1 MGLAQLHYTS
11 APPGQDGPGSGFVS
25 VTPGI
30 PRPLLDE
37 VEGLIGYEPPEGAPP
52 HPTTGE
58 LAAFPQAFS
67 HSVLSDGS
75 RLLARTVRTATGTG
89 TGAGTDTGTGAGTE
103 TGTGATVSHTHAVL
117 LPAGTGL
124 PGGGLPIS
132 AWNSVRWAASVPGSG
147 APAPL
152 EDLPPL
158 GLFGRDV
165 LAGFAAARAPWLAP
179 FFAGLREQAAT
190 GAPARLVLVER
201 SSADVAQWIALA
213 CAVLPRE
220 HAEPLTFTT
229 YTHRPLEAR
238 QQIVGALPDGALLGA
253 VLPDGSR
260 EGAGP
265 DPRSRVLD
273 CTGRP
278 PAPVAPAPPASPE
291 GDHVPH
297 VWGGIAARLWLARA
311 PEVFTEAATLP
322 GGVLSPGALAFAAL
336 CAEVTLGA
344 DGRTEAATWAAEQVR
359 AVSSEP
365 LHRLVE
371 ALAAPVDDPRTE
383 AERAALARLFTAL
396 GGRARPVGPG
406 DDRTD
411 ATLHTLG
418 ALVLTTAVGMEQAP
432 HEPLPEAELSALPED
447 VKQRLAAELSPG
459 LLAGIADDTVG
470 GIARPVEL
478 LRVAGILGV
487 DCTELLPALATR
499 LARALSADPDTAR
512 VPAVRTVLDDHFELR
527 TALLGALDA
536 HAADDPA
543 AAARLLASVA
553 LPLGGVQTLPHLR
566 MCAGAPWTAE
576 PGGDGLTALHAAL
589 RAGGVSAFTDPLVLR
604 TAVRLVWDG
613 GAPTAGEA
621 RRLLGETGSDAHR
634 SAGTWTTLVGAAL
647 DSPADDPDAPDL
659 AHDLL
664 RCFPD
669 RLEPRVRG
677 ALLLLDFLRDLG
689 AGRAE
694 PPWTERAL
702 SLRADAEPVEPAL
715 LERLFVTLG
724 RQLHSPE
731 RPEGELYTLIHCGEP
746 ALLTAYATAAQEPG
760 VADLLRTSPAYAA
773 HCFVAWSS
781 LPGASAEWDRTRTAL
796 RDKVLRPAVRALPD
810 ADLAAVERRLE
821 QEGAHRAEEFRA
833 WNRPG
838 TLSRLGRRLG
848 SLGRQR

>member
-11 APPGQDGPGSGFVS
+11 APPGQDGPGSGFVA

-30 PRPLLDE
+30 PGPLLDE
-37 VEGLIGYEPPEGAPP
+37 VERLIGYEPPESAPP
-52 HPTTGE
+52 HPTAAE
-58 LAAFPQAFS
+58 LAAFPQAFN

-75 RLLARTVRTATGTG
+75 RLLARTVRTATGTD
-89 TGAGTDTGTGAGTE
+89 TGAGTGTGA
-103 TGTGATVSHTHAVL
+103 GATVSHTHAVL

-132 AWNSVRWAASVPGSG
+132 AWNSVRWADRAPGSG
-147 APAPL
+147 TPAPL

-165 LAGFAAARAPWLAP
+165 LTGFAAARAPWLAR
-179 FFAGLREQAAT
+179 FFAGLREQAGT

-229 YTHRPLEAR
+229 YTRRPLEAR
-238 QQIVGALPDGALLGA
+238 QRIVG
-253 VLPDGSR
+253 VLPDGVLPDGVR
-260 EGAGP
+260 EGTEP
-265 DPRSRVLD
+265 DRHSLVLD

-278 PAPVAPAPPASPE
+278 PAPMTPRPPASPE
-291 GDHVPH
+291 EDHVPY
-297 VWGGIAARLWLARA
+297 VWGEIAARLWLGRA

-322 GGVLSPGALAFAAL
+322 GGVLAPGALAFAAL
-336 CAEVTLGA
+336 CADVTLGA
-344 DGRTEAATWAAEQVR
+344 DGRTEAATWASQQVR
-359 AVSSEP
+359 MVSLDR

-371 ALAAPVDDPRTE
+371 ALAAPVDDRRTE

-396 GGRARPVGPG
+396 GSRARPPAPG
-406 DDRTD
+406 EDDRTA

-418 ALVLTTAVGMEQAP
+418 ALVLTTAVGMADAP
-432 HEPLPEAELSALPED
+432 HEPLPEAELSALPEEL
-447 VKQRLAAELSPG
+447 KRRLAAELAPG
-459 LLAGIADDTVG
+459 LLAGIADDTARD
-470 GIARPVEL
+470 IARPVEL

-487 DCTELLPALATR
+487 DCTELLPGLATR

-527 TALLGALDA
+527 TALLGALDT
-536 HAADDPA
+536 HAAEDPA
-543 AAARLLASVA
+543 TAARLLASVE

-566 MCAGAPWTAE
+566 MCAGAPWTPE
-576 PGGDGLTALHAAL
+576 TGGDGLTALHAAL

-621 RRLLGETGSDAHR
+621 GRLLGETGSDAHR
-634 SAGTWTTLVGAAL
+634 AAGTWATLVGAAL

-689 AGRAE
+689 SGRAE

-702 SLRADAEPVEPAL
+702 SLRADAEPVGPAL
-715 LERLFVTLG
+715 LDRLFDTLG
-724 RQLHSPE
+724 RQLHARE

-746 ALLTAYATAAQEPG
+746 ALLTAYATAAKEPR

-821 QEGAHRAEEFRA
+821 QEGTHRAEEFRA
-833 WNRPG
+833 WNRPS

>member
-11 APPGQDGPGSGFVS
+11 APPGQVGPGSGSGFVS
-25 VTPGI
+25 VTPGL
-30 PRPLLDE
+30 PRSLLDE
-37 VEGLIGYEPPEGAPP
+37 VERLIGYEPPEGAPP
-52 HPTTGE
+52 HPTATG
-58 LAAFPQAFS
+58 LAASPQAFS

-75 RLLARTVRTATGTG
+75 RLLARTVRTVTGG
-89 TGAGTDTGTGAGTE
+89 GAGG
-103 TGTGATVSHTHAVL
+103 SHTHAVL
-117 LPAGTGL
+117 LPGDTGL

-132 AWNSVRWAASVPGSG
+132 AWNSVRWAAGAPESG
-147 APAPL
+147 PPAPL
-152 EDLPPL
+152 DDLPPL

-165 LAGFAAARAPWLAP
+165 LAGFAAARAPWLAR
-179 FFAGLREQAAT
+179 FFAGLREQTGT
-190 GAPARLVLVER
+190 GAPARIVLVER
-201 SSADVAQWIALA
+201 SSADVAQWVALA

-229 YTHRPLEAR
+229 YTRRPWEAR
-238 QQIVGALPDGALLGA
+238 QRIVG
-253 VLPDGSR
+253 VLPDTAQELS
-260 EGAGP
+260 
-265 DPRSRVLD
+265 DPERHGRVLD
-273 CTGRP
+273 CTGR
-278 PAPVAPAPPASPE
+278 APAPMAPPLPASPE
-291 GDHVPH
+291 AAYVPY
-297 VWGGIAARLWLARA
+297 VWGEIAARVWLDRA
-311 PEVFTEAATLP
+311 PEVFTGAATLP

-336 CAEVTLGA
+336 GADVTLGPE
-344 DGRTEAATWAAEQVR
+344 GRTEAAVWAGRHVR
-359 AVSSEP
+359 TLSPER

-371 ALAAPVDDPRTE
+371 ALAAPADAPRTE
-383 AERAALARLFTAL
+383 AERTALARLFTGL
-396 GGRARPVGPG
+396 GDRSRPSGQDEG
-406 DDRTD
+406 LTA

-418 ALVLTTAVGMEQAP
+418 ALVLTTAAGMECAP
-432 HEPLPEAELSALPED
+432 HEPLPEAELSALPGEL
-447 VKQRLAAELSPG
+447 KHRLAAELSPG
-459 LLAGIADDTVG
+459 LLAGIADDTAPD
-470 GIARPVEL
+470 IARAVEL

-487 DCTELLPALATR
+487 DCTELLPGLATR

-543 AAARLLASVA
+543 AATRLLAAVD

-566 MCAGAPWTAE
+566 MCAGAPWAPE
-576 PGGDGLTALHAAL
+576 AGGDGLSALHAAL
-589 RAGGVSAFTDPLVLR
+589 RACGVSAFTDPLVLR
-604 TAVRLVWDG
+604 TAVRLVWGG

-621 RRLLGETGSDAHR
+621 GRLLGGTGSDAHR
-634 SAGTWTTLVGAAL
+634 AAGTWATLVRAAL

-702 SLRADAEPVEPAL
+702 SLRADAEPLEPTL
-715 LERLFVTLG
+715 LARVLDTLG
-724 RQLHSPE
+724 RQLLSQE

-746 ALLTAYATAAQEPG
+746 ALLAAYATAAQEAG
-760 VADLLRTSPAYAA
+760 VTDRLRTSPAYAA

-781 LPGASAEWDRTRTAL
+781 LPGASAEWDRTRTSL
-796 RDKVLRPAVRALPD
+796 RDKVLRPVVRALPD
-810 ADLAAVERRLE
+810 ADVAAVERCLE
-821 QEGAHRAEEFRA
+821 QVGVHRAEEFRA

-838 TLSRLGRRLG
+838 TLSRLGRRFG